1 MIDPRQLWRKAGESG
16 ERLLAVQAGLI
27 VLIFALVFLGRSIV
41 AMPFAAMALA
51 AVTVAAATGYILW
64 RPLAMRR
71 DGVYLPGALI
81 AGAVSPLLGMI
92 CLDAL
97 GVVLLAPAGSGGGLS
112 SSVLLGFWPVG
123 IVGVLAGVA
132 AAFATSALVKRRFDH
147 LNVSGMRTG

>member
-27 VLIFALVFLGRSIV
+27 VLIFALVFLGRSII
-41 AMPFAAMALA
+41 AMPFAVMALA
-51 AVTVAAATGYILW
+51 AVTVAAASGYIFW
-64 RPLAMRR
+64 RPLAMRP
-71 DGVYLPGALI
+71 DGVNLRGALI

-123 IVGVLAGVA
+123 VVGVLAGIA
-132 AAFATSALVKRRFDH
+132 AALATSALVKRRFEQ
-147 LNVSGMRTG
+147 LNVPGLY